1 MTKFNIKK
9 ILLKDLLRLIDDK
22 SYIKKNQYIHSL
34 SSFDLNLTNN
44 LAFID
49 KVKFNKIKISDVKA
63 SCIIVPKKINSYKNI
78 IINKNPRFLFEK
90 ICRKIIKNYN
100 EEIFVEPI
108 KKNYQVGKGTLI
120 SKFSKIEDGVKI
132 GDNVIIYKNTHI
144 KKNAI
149 ISSGSVIGNV
159 GVGPYLVNGKYV
171 NCTHLGG
178 VIIEKNSYIGS
189 NTVITR
195 GTLSNT
201 IIGENTYISNLVN
214 IGHNVKIGKYNLIS
228 SSVCV
233 GGGTKTGKK
242 VEIALGSTI
251 NANLKIGNNC
261 KIAIN
266 TNVIKNLK
274 NNEHVFGNPAKRIFL
289 TKNIF

>member
-9 ILLKDLLRLIDDK
+9 ISLKELLKLIGDK
-22 SYIKKNQYIHSL
+22 SSIKKNQYIYSL
-34 SSFDLNLTNN
+34 SSFDLKAFNN

-49 KVKFNKIKISDVKA
+49 KDKIDNVKMKDIKA
-63 SCIIVPKKINSYKNI
+63 SCVIVPRKINYNKNI

-90 ICRKIIKNYN
+90 ICRKTIKNYN
-100 EEIFVEPI
+100 EEIFLDT
-108 KKNYQVGKGTLI
+108 KDRNYQVGKGALI

-144 KKNAI
+144 KKNSI
-149 ISSGSVIGNV
+149 ISSGSVIGNP
-159 GVGPYLVNGKYV
+159 GVGPYLANKNYI

-189 NTVITR
+189 NSVISS

-201 IIGENTYISNLVN
+201 TIGENTHISNLVN

-228 SSVCV
+228 SSVCI

-242 VEIALGSTI
+242 VEIALGATI
-251 NANLKIGNNC
+251 SPNLKIGNNC
-261 KIAIN
+261 KIGIN
-266 TNVIKNLK
+266 TNVIKNLNK
-274 NNEHVFGNPAKRIFL
+274 NQSVFGNPAKKIFFVNRL
-289 TKNIF
+289 F